1 MADISTVAAL
11 AALTR
16 EESRGGHTRDDFPV
30 PDEDHWGQHLNIVW
44 MEDGDIKIRQERVE
58 PIRQDLKALDEV
70 KAMIKERAEQ
80 QGGGK

>member
-1 MADISTVAAL
+1 
-11 AALTR
+11 
-16 EESRGGHTRDDFPV
+16 V

-58 PIRQDLKALDEV
+58 PIRQDLQVALDEV